1 VRAPGAF
8 SVQSRVDLREPRV
21 ARMQRTPGRKELL
34 RDAAPALVARPVAR
48 CASGRLIEEEE
59 LGVAPGL
66 HQRMAPTPLELE
78 QAGDPALDLPAPDE
92 VAVCA
97 HETAAVPHHGA
108 SGRVG
113 FEHAERRDAVL
124 EGHID
129 AGRTDC
135 SAPKR
140 PPGINITLPS
150 AAAEVGS
157 IGSAAPATIS
167 LPRLTTQ

>member
-1 VRAPGAF
+1 
-8 SVQSRVDLREPRV
+8 V
-21 ARMQRTPGRKELL
+21 AR
-34 RDAAPALVARPVAR
+34 LVARR
-48 CASGRLIEEEE
+48 ASGRLVEEEE

-66 HQRMAPTPLELE
+66 HQRMAPTPLEPE
-78 QAGDPALDLPAPDE
+78 HAGDPALDLPAPDE

-97 HETAAVPHHGA
+97 HETAAVPHHRA

-124 EGHID
+124 EGHIE

-140 PPGINITLPS
+140 SQETNITFPS
-150 AAAEVGS
+150 AAAEVGP
-157 IGSAAPATIS
+157 GAPATIS